1 MMVGECKEG
10 LGVVSNDHHP
20 LVDRVLT
27 VGVAY
32 EALDLDAKRAIDMGN
47 RLDLKIH
54 KRGEGAAKSGR
65 RGFVPKVGTEER
77 IMEFLKRYTAYMGI
91 TRW

>member
-1 MMVGECKEG
+1 MGGAYK
-10 LGVVSNDHHP
+10 
-20 LVDRVLT
+20 VLK
-27 VGVAY
+27 
-32 EALDLDAKRAIDMGN
+32 LNSKRAINMGT